1 MEDEQPAREAN
12 KICGVCGDRALG
24 YNFNAVSCESCKAF
38 FRRNAL
44 KNKDFRC
51 PFTENCNITPVTR
64 RFCQK
69 CRLDKCFSIGMRKE
83 YIMSEEDKVLKRQ
96 KIEQNR
102 AKKRPPLDNAK
113 SSKTKKGCQDD
124 CNFDDT
130 SMSINSVASSV
141 SDTYFWDPDKK
152 YTDLD
157 ANRQT
162 VTESMSPVTAASAPS
177 PSSPPENGTITES
190 KTLEMMKD
198 SSHSSSSNF
207 NNYDHSSLHQDENE
221 TDMERL
227 RANSNSLIQSSQSFD
242 KDKSL
247 SHNLENNKKFVV
259 SSAKLEQNVIV
270 LKSEFGSTNNKP
282 LKYSSELDNT
292 DSYHK
297 FDQSPM
303 QNSTYINH
311 ALHSTKTNADPNS
324 EVHMN
329 LQTCSEES
337 VVCQKPNKESCPK
350 EDNLI
355 AKFMQDPT
363 LVTKLLNN
371 SNFIAKIFQNQD
383 ILLKIMT
390 DSEIVSKLEEDPQ
403 ISQFLNENSAIAER
417 ETKSDND
424 ANIQFRDD
432 LKLTNISSQISNQT
446 FKVKQRHIENP
457 ILTDLITN
465 SNQEECM
472 KQYVE
477 PASNSSTNTSASTS
491 NNNDWSKNVTDVTR
505 DVLQDVQRVP
515 IVANSI
521 ESILCEAIKLEFS
534 AYSALGGMESR
545 KELNDAERAKL
556 NELIVAN
563 KALLA
568 PLDEDITNLIGEDCK
583 FKNNFSQSHPGLLDV
598 INLTAIAIRRLIK
611 MAKKINAFKNMCQ
624 EDQIA
629 LLKGGCTEMMILRSA
644 INYDAEKDMWWIP
657 HSQES
662 MSNIKVDVLKEVKGN
677 LYAEHARF
685 IRSFDPRWRDEN
697 IILILSAIA
706 LFTPDRPKVV
716 HNDVIKLEQNS
727 YYYLLRRYLESVY
740 PGCEAKSMFLKLIQK
755 ISDLH
760 RLNNE
765 VVGVYLN
772 LNPSRVEPLLIEIF
786 DLKH

>member
-51 PFTENCNITPVTR
+51 PFKENCDITPVTR

-102 AKKRPPLDNAK
+102 AKKRPPVESTKASK
-113 SSKTKKGCQDD
+113 SKKSCIED
-124 CNFDDT
+124 CNFEDT
-130 SMSINSVASSV
+130 SMSVNSVASTV
-141 SDTYFWDPDKK
+141 SDTYFWESDRK

-157 ANRQT
+157 ANRQN
-162 VTESMSPVTAASAPS
+162 VAESMSPVTAASVPS
-177 PSSPPENGTITES
+177 PSSPPQNGIITGS
-190 KTLEMMKD
+190 KTLDMMKD
-198 SSHSSSSNF
+198 SSHSSSSN
-207 NNYDHSSLHQDENE
+207 YDSYDQSSHHEENDI
-221 TDMERL
+221 DMEKFKIDTSPLTQNEQR
-227 RANSNSLIQSSQSFD
+227 FD
-242 KDKSL
+242 KVKPIT
-247 SHNLENNKKFVV
+247 HNIEKNKKLVTCSGKF
-259 SSAKLEQNVIV
+259 EQHV
-270 LKSEFGSTNNKP
+270 LDLNSEFGSNNNESV
-282 LKYSSELDNT
+282 KYSPEFINT
-292 DSYHK
+292 SDYNK
-297 FDQSPM
+297 YGRSPV
-303 QNSTYINH
+303 QNSIYSDHESHPKKQNFDLHPGTPVN
-311 ALHSTKTNADPNS
+311 LHSCPEEQTICEKPGK
-324 EVHMN
+324 E
-329 LQTCSEES
+329 TCS
-337 VVCQKPNKESCPK
+337 KEN
-350 EDNLI
+350 DV
-355 AKFMQDPT
+355 
-363 LVTKLLNN
+363 VTKFSDEPVPVSVLVNN
-371 SNFIAKIFQNQD
+371 SNFIAKLLQNQD

-390 DSEIVSKLEEDPQ
+390 DSAVVNKLKEDPQ
-403 ISQFLNENSAIAER
+403 ICEFLKENSPIVERKPGAEHNV
-417 ETKSDND
+417 E
-424 ANIQFRDD
+424 IQYKEDSKF
-432 LKLTNISSQISNQT
+432 TNISGHVFEQSI
-446 FKVKQRHIENP
+446 KVKEKHVENP

-465 SNQEECM
+465 SNQEECV
-472 KQYVE
+472 KQHME
-477 PASNSSTNTSASTS
+477 SGG
-491 NNNDWSKNVTDVTR
+491 NDWNKNVTDVTR

-545 KELNDAERAKL
+545 RELNDAERAKL

-568 PLDEDITNLIGEDCK
+568 PLDEDITNLIEEDCK
-583 FKNNFSQSHPGLLDV
+583 FKSNFGQSDPALLDV

-644 INYDAEKDMWWIP
+644 INYDAEKDTWWIP

-662 MSNIKVDVLKEVKGN
+662 MSNIKVDVLKEAKGN

-697 IILILSAIA
+697 IILILSAIS

>member
-1 MEDEQPAREAN
+1 MEDEQPARETN

-102 AKKRPPLDNAK
+102 AKKRPTLESAK
-113 SSKTKKGCQDD
+113 PSKIKKGYLDE

-130 SMSINSVASSV
+130 SMSVNSVVSTA
-141 SDTYFWDPDKK
+141 SDTYFWESDRK

-157 ANRQT
+157 ANRQN
-162 VTESMSPVTAASAPS
+162 VTESLSPVTAASVPS
-177 PSSPPENGTITES
+177 PSSPPENGAISGS
-190 KTLEMMKD
+190 KTLDMMKD
-198 SSHSSSSNF
+198 STHNSNSNF
-207 NNYDHSSLHQDENE
+207 ENYDHTSSPRGEEN
-221 TDMERL
+221 DVDAERL
-227 RANSNSLIQSSQSFD
+227 RMDFNSPSENQQRLD
-242 KDKSL
+242 KVKSP
-247 SHNLENNKKFVV
+247 SHNLEKSKKSVIGLRK
-259 SSAKLEQNVIV
+259 SDQNISD
-270 LKSEFGSTNNKP
+270 LNSEFASTNNESM
-282 LKYSSELDNT
+282 KYSPEFENASCYN
-292 DSYHK
+292 K
-297 FDQSPM
+297 FDCSPVQSSQYIEHTSHYRKM
-303 QNSTYINH
+303 SIDMNSGMHTSVQNSE
-311 ALHSTKTNADPNS
+311 
-324 EVHMN
+324 EVVLN
-329 LQTCSEES
+329 QKQSKETCSEEDNFIS
-337 VVCQKPNKESCPK
+337 NKFSQ
-350 EDNLI
+350 DSTLI
-355 AKFMQDPT
+355 
-363 LVTKLLNN
+363 TKLVNN
-371 SNFIAKIFQNQD
+371 SNFITKIFQNEE
-383 ILLKIMT
+383 LLIKIMS
-390 DSEIVSKLEEDPQ
+390 DPVVISKLEADPQ
-403 ISQFLNENSAIAER
+403 ISHFFKKTGVVTDKEAPSEKEASTQYKDDVKPGNNNS
-417 ETKSDND
+417 SH
-424 ANIQFRDD
+424 
-432 LKLTNISSQISNQT
+432 T
-446 FKVKQRHIENP
+446 FKPILKVKQKQVENP

-465 SNQEECM
+465 SSQEECI
-472 KQYVE
+472 KQRD
-477 PASNSSTNTSASTS
+477 NSS
-491 NNNDWSKNVTDVTR
+491 DWNRNLSDVTR

-515 IVANSI
+515 IAVNSI

-534 AYSALGGMESR
+534 TYSALGGMETR
-545 KELNDAERAKL
+545 RVLNDAERAKL

-583 FKNNFSQSHPGLLDV
+583 FKNNFGRSDPALLDV

-629 LLKGGCTEMMILRSA
+629 LLKGGSTEMMILRSA
-644 INYDAEKDMWWIP
+644 LNYDVEKDMWWIP

-662 MSNIKVDVLKEVKGN
+662 MSNIKVDVLKEAKGN
-677 LYAEHARF
+677 LYTEHSRF

-772 LNPSRVEPLLIEIF
+772 LNPSSVEPLLIEIF

>member
-1 MEDEQPAREAN
+1 MDDEQPARETN

-102 AKKRPPLDNAK
+102 AKKRPTLENTKP
-113 SSKTKKGCQDD
+113 SKIKKGYLDE

-130 SMSINSVASSV
+130 SMSVNSVASTA
-141 SDTYFWDPDKK
+141 SDTYFWESDRK

-157 ANRQT
+157 ANRQS
-162 VTESMSPVTAASAPS
+162 VTESLSPVTAASVPS
-177 PSSPPENGTITES
+177 PSSPPENEAISGS
-190 KTLEMMKD
+190 KTLDMMKD
-198 SSHSSSSNF
+198 SSQNSNF
-207 NNYDHSSLHQDENE
+207 ETYDHSSSAHEENE
-221 TDMERL
+221 IDTERL
-227 RANSNSLIQSSQSFD
+227 RMDSNSPSQSQQRFD
-242 KDKSL
+242 KVKPS
-247 SHNLENNKKFVV
+247 SHNVEKDKKSIIGSRKFD
-259 SSAKLEQNVIV
+259 QNM
-270 LKSEFGSTNNKP
+270 LDLNSEFSPANHESV
-282 LKYSSELDNT
+282 KYSSEFDNA
-292 DSYHK
+292 SCYNK
-297 FDQSPM
+297 FDCSPV
-303 QNSTYINH
+303 QTSQYIEH
-311 ALHSTKTNADPNS
+311 TSHYRKTNVDMDSGLHTNVQICS
-324 EVHMN
+324 QETVSS
-329 LQTCSEES
+329 QKQSRETCS
-337 VVCQKPNKESCPK
+337 K
-350 EDNLI
+350 EDNFVSNKLPQDSTLI
-355 AKFMQDPT
+355 
-363 LVTKLLNN
+363 TKLVNN
-371 SNFIAKIFQNQD
+371 SNFITKIFQNEEL
-383 ILLKIMT
+383 LLKIMS
-390 DSEIVSKLEEDPQ
+390 DPVVISKLEADPQ
-403 ISQFLNENSAIAER
+403 TSHFFKRSGIVVDKEASPEKETNTHFKDDAKPNHNNSSH
-417 ETKSDND
+417 TFK
-424 ANIQFRDD
+424 
-432 LKLTNISSQISNQT
+432 TT
-446 FKVKQRHIENP
+446 FKVKQKQVENP

-465 SNQEECM
+465 SSQEECIR
-472 KQYVE
+472 QRDD
-477 PASNSSTNTSASTS
+477 SNEWNRNLS
-491 NNNDWSKNVTDVTR
+491 DVTR

-515 IVANSI
+515 IAANSI

-534 AYSALGGMESR
+534 AYSALGGMETR
-545 KELNDAERAKL
+545 RVLNDAERAKL

-583 FKNNFSQSHPGLLDV
+583 FKNNFGRSDPALLDV
-598 INLTAIAIRRLIK
+598 VNLTAIAIRRLIK

-644 INYDAEKDMWWIP
+644 LNYDVEKDMWWIP

-662 MSNIKVDVLKEVKGN
+662 MSNIKVDVLKEAKGN
-677 LYAEHARF
+677 LYAEHSRF

>member
-1 MEDEQPAREAN
+1 MEDEQPAREAS

-83 YIMSEEDKVLKRQ
+83 HIMSEEDKVLKRQ

-102 AKKRPPLDNAK
+102 AKKRPTLDV
-113 SSKTKKGCQDD
+113 SKPSKVKKGSIDD

-130 SMSINSVASSV
+130 SMSVNSVASTT
-141 SDTYFWDPDKK
+141 SDTCFWESDRK
-152 YTDLD
+152 YIDLD
-157 ANRQT
+157 ANRQN
-162 VTESMSPVTAASAPS
+162 VTESFSPVTAASVPS
-177 PSSPPENGTITES
+177 PSSPPENGAISGS
-190 KTLEMMKD
+190 KTLDMMKD
-198 SSHSSSSNF
+198 SSH
-207 NNYDHSSLHQDENE
+207 
-221 TDMERL
+221 
-227 RANSNSLIQSSQSFD
+227 NSNSNFESYDHASPPHEESETDVERIGIDSNSPLQNQERFD
-242 KDKSL
+242 KVKPL
-247 SHNLENNKKFVV
+247 SHSLEKDKKSAI
-259 SSAKLEQNVIV
+259 SSRKFEQNM
-270 LKSEFGSTNNKP
+270 LDLNSEFTSANNDS
-282 LKYSSELDNT
+282 LKYSPEFDNA
-292 DSYHK
+292 SCYNK
-297 FDQSPM
+297 FDCSPV
-303 QNSTYINH
+303 QNSQFINH
-311 ALHSTKTNADPNS
+311 TSHYKKTNMDVNS
-324 EVHMN
+324 GIHMGI
-329 LQTCSEES
+329 QICSEEPAAS
-337 VVCQKPNKESCPK
+337 QKQSKEIPPR
-350 EDNLI
+350 EDNLVNSKLTEDSTRI
-355 AKFMQDPT
+355 
-363 LVTKLLNN
+363 TKLVNN
-371 SNFIAKIFQNQD
+371 SNFITKVFQNEEL
-383 ILLKIMT
+383 LLKIMT
-390 DSEIVSKLEEDPQ
+390 DPVVISKLEADPQ
-403 ISQFLNENSAIAER
+403 MSQFFKENGVTAEKEVTSEKDVNVPFKDDGKFINNSNR
-417 ETKSDND
+417 LFKS
-424 ANIQFRDD
+424 
-432 LKLTNISSQISNQT
+432 T
-446 FKVKQRHIENP
+446 FKVKQKQVENP

-465 SNQEECM
+465 SCQEECV
-472 KQYVE
+472 KQRNE
-477 PASNSSTNTSASTS
+477 PSSS
-491 NNNDWSKNVTDVTR
+491 NDWNRSISDVTT

-515 IVANSI
+515 IAANSI

-534 AYSALGGMESR
+534 AYSALGGMETR
-545 KELNDAERAKL
+545 RVLNDAERAKL

-583 FKNNFSQSHPGLLDV
+583 FKNNFSRSDPALLDV

-644 INYDAEKDMWWIP
+644 LNYDVEKDMWWIP

-677 LYAEHARF
+677 LYAEHTRF

>member
-102 AKKRPPLDNAK
+102 AKKRPPVDSAK
-113 SSKTKKGCQDD
+113 TSKNKKSCIED
-124 CNFDDT
+124 CNFEDT
-130 SMSINSVASSV
+130 SMSVNSVASTA
-141 SDTYFWDPDKK
+141 SDTYFWESDRK

-157 ANRQT
+157 ANRQNI
-162 VTESMSPVTAASAPS
+162 VESMSPVTAASVPS
-177 PSSPPENGTITES
+177 PSSPPQNGIITGS
-190 KTLEMMKD
+190 KTLDMMKET
-198 SSHSSSSNF
+198 SHNSSSNYE
-207 NNYDHSSLHQDENE
+207 NYD
-221 TDMERL
+221 
-227 RANSNSLIQSSQSFD
+227 QSSHQEESEIDVEKFKIETAPLVQNQQKFD
-242 KDKSL
+242 KVKPVS
-247 SHNLENNKKFVV
+247 NNMEKEKKPVTSSKKF
-259 SSAKLEQNVIV
+259 EQN
-270 LKSEFGSTNNKP
+270 LLDLNAEFGSNNNES
-282 LKYSSELDNT
+282 LKYSSEFVNASDYT
-292 DSYHK
+292 KYER
-297 FDQSPM
+297 SPV
-303 QNSTYINH
+303 QNSVYIDQESHQKKQNFDLNPDTPVS
-311 ALHSTKTNADPNS
+311 LHP
-324 EVHMN
+324 
-329 LQTCSEES
+329 CSEELTI
-337 VVCQKPNKESCPK
+337 CEKPSNDTCPK
-350 EDNLI
+350 EDDGI
-355 AKFMQDPT
+355 
-363 LVTKLLNN
+363 TKLLDKPVPVSMLVNN
-371 SNFIAKIFQNQD
+371 SNFIAKLLQNQD

-390 DSEIVSKLEEDPQ
+390 DSTVVNKLKEDPQ
-403 ISQFLNENSAIAER
+403 ISEFLKENGASVER
-417 ETKSDND
+417 EPSPEHHTDV
-424 ANIQFRDD
+424 QFKEDT
-432 LKLTNISSQISNQT
+432 KLTNLSSHVYKQP
-446 FKVKQRHIENP
+446 FKVKERHVENP
-457 ILTDLITN
+457 ILTGLITN
-465 SNQEECM
+465 SNQEECI
-472 KQYVE
+472 KQHIE
-477 PASNSSTNTSASTS
+477 PGGSGDWS
-491 NNNDWSKNVTDVTR
+491 NNITDVTR

-521 ESILCEAIKLEFS
+521 ESILCKAIKLEFS

-545 KELNDAERAKL
+545 RELNDAERAKL

-568 PLDEDITNLIGEDCK
+568 PLDEDITNLIEEDCK
-583 FKNNFSQSHPGLLDV
+583 FKNNFGQSDPALLDV

-624 EDQIA
+624 DDQIA

-644 INYDAEKDMWWIP
+644 INYDAEKDIWWIP

-662 MSNIKVDVLKEVKGN
+662 MSNIKVNVLKEAKGN

-697 IILILSAIA
+697 IILILSAIS

-716 HNDVIKLEQNS
+716 HNDVIKLEQT
-727 YYYLLRRYLESVY
+727 E
-740 PGCEAKSMFLKLIQK
+740 
-755 ISDLH
+755 
-760 RLNNE
+760 
-765 VVGVYLN
+765 
-772 LNPSRVEPLLIEIF
+772 
-786 DLKH
+786 